1 MMIVDSAFFPPTF
14 TGEAGT
20 RVGNG
25 KTDSVGNE
33 VTVGESEAN
42 VAPTCRMARRFTQIN

>member
-1 MMIVDSAFFPPTF
+1 MMIQLDSAFFPPTL
-14 TGEAGT
+14 
-20 RVGNG
+20 VGNG

-42 VAPTCRMARRFTQIN
+42 VAPFGAE